1 MVGRVV
7 EGQVS
12 DLPILDPPPADW
24 LYDFCRSL
32 DQHDL
37 SSKTVLAYLQ
47 DVRAMKSWFEGEY
60 EMEFTPEQVTGVDL
74 RNFRH
79 AALENGC
86 KPSTWN
92 RRRIGLRKF
101 CQWAVQAGYL
111 AADPSGDLKGKE
123 SEELPPRWLEKREQ
137 QRLLRQIEKEVNTSY
152 TEQVHWQALRDQ
164 AIIGMMLY
172 AGLREME
179 VVDLDVDDIT
189 LGERSGKV
197 VVRSGKGDKC
207 ATLPLGAEVRRMLL
221 LWIEESRS
229 AYARCDSS
237 QKEIETRPYEVN
249 RALFPNREGERL
261 STRSVQRLVKKIGQR
276 AGIEV
281 SPHDLR
287 HTFAKRLV
295 DGEVPVT
302 TVQKLLRHARLETT
316 ARYVK
321 PGWGD
326 LEKAVERV

>member
-1 MVGRVV
+1 MNTLR
-7 EGQVS
+7 ELGQITIEK
-12 DLPILDPPPADW
+12 LQDPPPADW
-24 LYDFCRSL
+24 LYDFCQSL

-37 SSKTVLAYLQ
+37 SSKTVRAYLQ
-47 DVRAMKSWFEGEY
+47 DVRAMKAWFEGEY
-60 EMEFTPEQVTGVDL
+60 EMDFTPDQITGVDL
-74 RNFRH
+74 RNFRL

-111 AADPSGDLKGKE
+111 ATDPSGDLKGKE

-137 QRLLRQIEKEVNTSY
+137 QRLLRQLEKEVNTVC
-152 TEQVHWQALRDQ
+152 TDQVHWQALRDQ

-179 VVDLDVDDIT
+179 VVDLDVNDIT

-197 VVRSGKGDKC
+197 VIRSGKGDKR
-207 ATLPLGAEVRRMLL
+207 ATLPLGAEVRHMLL
-221 LWIEESRS
+221 LLNKK
-229 AYARCDSS
+229 
-237 QKEIETRPYEVN
+237 KEGPLFLN
-249 RALFPNREGERL
+249 RTGGRL
-261 STRSVQRLVKKIGQR
+261 STRSIQRLVKQIGVR
-276 AGIEV
+276 AGV
-281 SPHDLR
+281 DLTPHDLR
-287 HTFAKRLV
+287 HSFAKRLV
-295 DGEVPVT
+295 EGEVPVT

-326 LEKAVERV
+326 LEEAVERV